1 NERAMTS
8 GLKTLAYTDAVAAII
23 EAQRAG
29 ADEAIFLDTEAHCS
43 EATSSNLFMWA
54 GSTLVT
60 PPLSCG
66 ALPGIT
72 REAMLDIARE
82 RGGATAER
90 AFGLEA
96 LERADEAFLTSSL
109 RGSAA

>member
-1 NERAMTS
+1 MP
-8 GLKTLAYTDAVAAII
+8 
-23 EAQRAG
+23 
-29 ADEAIFLDTEAHCS
+29 
-43 EATSSNLFMWA
+43 
-54 GSTLVT
+54 TLVT

-72 REAMLDIARE
+72 REAVLDIARA
-82 RGGATAER
+82 RGVATAER

-109 RGSAA
+109 RGIAPLVRVGTRTLGRGVPGTLTRELTAAYTALVERECHGISRGAR